1 MPSLTLAVLCHNN
14 GHYLSELLQSI
25 SKQSSKNFELLII
38 DNASVDDSKKQ
49 IEKYQSNLLSLKFIY
64 LAENVGEAGGMRE
77 ILRNCRTDY
86 VAIIHGDDFVGGDY
100 VKDIHLNIKKYPK
113 AVALSFPVLHFHDDL
128 TSIKS
133 VGEASWSK
141 NRFLNRLLVNGM
153 NPGVMPG
160 VVLNLQVSG
169 LSELLH
175 DPFPGLYNA
184 DVIFWSR
191 FARRGF
197 RVRKVK
203 NLSYFYRRHAS
214 QSSSSSS
221 NSIIIAKSRMQI
233 ADEAPSTFEKALC
246 RATMRKE
253 SKLFVGYADVLGV
266 KQYMPTKNAEL
277 IFNLLNFCIRFL
289 AKIL

>member
-14 GHYLSELLQSI
+14 GLYLGELLKSI

-38 DNASVDDSKKQ
+38 DNASVDDSKRQ
-49 IEKYQSNLLSLKFIY
+49 IEEFQSNLLSLNVIY

-86 VAIIHGDDFVGGDY
+86 VAIIHGDDFVGRDY
-100 VKDIHLNIKKYPK
+100 VKDIQFNIKKYPK
-113 AVALSFPVLHFHDDL
+113 AVALSFPVVHFHNDL
-128 TSIKS
+128 NSIKS

-160 VVLNLQVSG
+160 VVLNLQESG

-175 DPFPGLYNA
+175 EPFPGLYNA

-191 FARRGF
+191 FARKGF
-197 RVRKVK
+197 GIRKVK
-203 NLSYFYRRHAS
+203 HLSYFYRRHS
-214 QSSSSSS
+214 NQSSSGSS

-233 ADEAPSTFEKALC
+233 IDEAPSAFEKALS
-246 RATMRKE
+246 RATIGKE
-253 SKLFVGYADVLGV
+253 LRIFEGYADVLGI
-266 KQYMPTKNAEL
+266 KQYIPTKSEE
-277 IFNLLNFCIRFL
+277 FVYNLLNFCIRVL